1 MHLLLAFVFS
11 LNFSIENDVSEI
23 KTHLEE
29 ILALYDSYELSSFK
43 RDINDVLKLIDDFEK
58 TADEYTLA
66 RIQQRYE
73 LIIYAHNHVIDMTHE
88 QDQIKNEYFTVWERV
103 SYLKR
108 RVDNLFTYELKG
120 GSLALDI
127 NEADKKVR
135 KKSIYQAYSSVYE
148 QYMRKLKGISEC
160 DYQSKI
166 DILVKIDPILQA
178 SEQLLLQDDTR
189 QIEKELRNIE
199 TPEEYERILLS
210 MP

>member
-1 MHLLLAFVFS
+1 MHLVLAFVFS

-58 TADEYTLA
+58 TADDYTLD

-148 QYMRKLKGISEC
+148 QYMRKLKGINEC